1 MQLHPTQTLG
11 PPIFMLSRNNLAF
24 FLKQE
29 LIWVEKDAKI
39 PQNYSLGVFLFC
51 SDSAPSLIQ
60 AISFATAFCSKMTKK
75 QSQTAWSRTG
85 RTSLWIAFFF
95 HIFIKGSG

>member
-11 PPIFMLSRNNLAF
+11 APIFMLSRNNLAF

-29 LIWVEKDAKI
+29 LFCVEKDAKI
-39 PQNYSLGVFLFC
+39 PQNYALGVFSFC

-60 AISFATAFCSKMTKK
+60 AISFATAFCCKTTKK
-75 QSQTAWSRTG
+75 Q
-85 RTSLWIAFFF
+85 
-95 HIFIKGSG
+95 